1 MITSV
6 EQTSDLIEQQ
16 QLHIEELSRKLLSS
30 ERKVKMLEHQV
41 EQLLRRIYGRRSEKI
56 DPNQLMFDSL
66 MLEVLERQ
74 PQVPLQ
80 PAAVQGPPELPAR
93 KEAPAAKRR
102 HPGRLPMPEH
112 LERVEIVLDIPEE
125 DKVCPETG
133 KPLKLIGWEISE
145 KLEFRPGKVVVN
157 VYKRPKYGSPD
168 SLAAGD
174 VGVIVAPMP
183 DHPIEKCKADVGLLA
198 HIIVSKFA
206 DHLPLYRQ
214 DGIFER
220 EGVEIPRATQTSWII
235 QTYEAILPLGEVLK
249 QAVVE
254 PDVIFTDDSII
265 PLQVKGHGRVRKAR
279 LWAYVRGDT
288 GPSLTVFDF
297 SHDRSKKRPLEF
309 LGDYRGYVHAD
320 AYSGYDELFRREGII
335 EVGCWV
341 HARRKFDEA
350 VSSRQLEATEI
361 MARIAQLYRVEAEVS
376 EMTPEDRRRVREERS
391 RPIIA
396 GIFTRLEELKAATLP
411 SEPLRKAI
419 DYALNQR
426 EALCSYLDDGRLKP
440 DNNTAEN
447 AIRPLALGRKNW
459 LFAASERGARA
470 TALFLG
476 LVQSCKA
483 CGVNPWE
490 YFDDML
496 RRIMSHPVNRL
507 RELLP
512 DRWQPLPKDE
522 RGLIIQHR

>member
-1 MITSV
+1 
-6 EQTSDLIEQQ
+6 
-16 QLHIEELSRKLLSS
+16 
-30 ERKVKMLEHQV
+30 
-41 EQLLRRIYGRRSEKI
+41 
-56 DPNQLMFDSL
+56 
-66 MLEVLERQ
+66 
-74 PQVPLQ
+74 
-80 PAAVQGPPELPAR
+80 
-93 KEAPAAKRR
+93 
-102 HPGRLPMPEH
+102 MPEH

-125 DKVCPETG
+125 DKLCPETG

-145 KLEFRPGKVVVN
+145 KLEFRPGKLVVN

-168 SLAAGD
+168 SIAAGD

-183 DHPIEKCKADVGLLA
+183 EHPIEKCKADVGLLA

-214 DGIFER
+214 DGIFGR

-235 QTYEAILPLGEVLK
+235 QISEAIQVLGGELKRAVIESDVL
-249 QAVVE
+249 
-254 PDVIFTDDSII
+254 FTDDSII
-265 PLQVKGHGRVRKAR
+265 PLQVKGQGRLHKAR
-279 LWAYVRGDT
+279 LWVYVRGDT
-288 GPSLTVFDF
+288 GPPLAVFDF
-297 SHDRSKKRPLEF
+297 SRDRSKKRPLEF

-361 MARIAQLYRVEAEVS
+361 MARIAQLYRVEALVS
-376 EMTPEDRRRVREERS
+376 EMIPEDRCRVRQERS
-391 RPIIA
+391 RPIIDGMFA
-396 GIFTRLEELKAATLP
+396 RLEELKAVTLP

-426 EALCSYLDDGRLKP
+426 QALYRFLDDGRLKP

-476 LVQSCKA
+476 LLHSCKA

-490 YFDDML
+490 YFDDVL

-522 RGLIIQHR
+522 RGLIIQRR

>member
-1 MITSV
+1 MITSLDRAH
-6 EQTSDLIEQQ
+6 DLIEQQ
-16 QLHIEELSRKLLSS
+16 RLHIDELGRKLLSS

-41 EQLLRRIYGRRSEKI
+41 EQLLRRIYGRRSEKM

-66 MLEVLERQ
+66 MLDVLERQ
-74 PQVPLQ
+74 PQAPLQ
-80 PAAVQGPPELPAR
+80 PTAPAPAR
-93 KEAPAAKRR
+93 RESPAANRR

-112 LERVEIVLDIPEE
+112 LERVEIVLDLPEE

-183 DHPIEKCKADVGLLA
+183 EHPIEKCKADVGLLA

-235 QTYEAILPLGEVLK
+235 QISEAIEVLGGELK
-249 QAVVE
+249 RAVIE
-254 PDVIFTDDSII
+254 SDVLFTDDSII
-265 PLQVKGHGRVRKAR
+265 PLQVKGTGRLQKAR
-279 LWAYVRGDT
+279 LWVYVRGDT
-288 GPSLTVFDF
+288 GPPLAVFDF
-297 SHDRSKKRPLEF
+297 SRDRSKKRPLEF

-320 AYSGYDELFRREGII
+320 AYSGYDELFHREGII

-350 VSSRQLEATEI
+350 ASSRQVEATEI
-361 MARIAQLYRVEAEVS
+361 MARIAQLYKVEADCAELIPD
-376 EMTPEDRRRVREERS
+376 ERRRVREQRS
-391 RPIIA
+391 RPIMD
-396 GIFTRLEELKAATLP
+396 GIFARLEELKAASLP

-426 EALCSYLDDGRLKP
+426 QALYRFLDDGRLKP

-476 LVQSCKA
+476 LVHSCKA

-490 YFDDML
+490 YFDDVL

-522 RGLIIQHR
+522 RGLSIQHR